1 MLDRGWRKESHQ
13 RGAGQNQT
21 GGRVIGEALNQS
33 DTTKIR
39 NTAIEVV
46 TNQDKLCQERYASDK
61 DMVRL
66 KTQIAVHWWLHGI
79 SVGALLALAW
89 AAVKGVFI
97 P

>member
-1 MLDRGWRKESHQ
+1 M
-13 RGAGQNQT
+13 
-21 GGRVIGEALNQS
+21 NQS

-39 NTAIEVV
+39 TTALEVV
-46 TNQDKLCQERYASDK
+46 RSQERVCEEKYASDK

-89 AAVKGVFI
+89 AAIKGVFV